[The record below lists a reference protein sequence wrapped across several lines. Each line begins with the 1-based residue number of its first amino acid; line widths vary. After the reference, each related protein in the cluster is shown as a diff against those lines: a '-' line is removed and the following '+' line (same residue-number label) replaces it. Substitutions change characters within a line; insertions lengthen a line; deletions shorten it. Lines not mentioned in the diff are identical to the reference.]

1 MKDAKA
7 GQVTDGA
14 EKDKSRS
21 KCLKGAQSLTAGLG
35 PPEPGT
41 KQALD

>member
-1 MKDAKA
+1 MKDTKA

-21 KCLKGAQSLTAGLG
+21 KCLKEAQSLTAGLG
-35 PPEPGT
+35 PLEPGT
-41 KQALD
+41 KQVLD